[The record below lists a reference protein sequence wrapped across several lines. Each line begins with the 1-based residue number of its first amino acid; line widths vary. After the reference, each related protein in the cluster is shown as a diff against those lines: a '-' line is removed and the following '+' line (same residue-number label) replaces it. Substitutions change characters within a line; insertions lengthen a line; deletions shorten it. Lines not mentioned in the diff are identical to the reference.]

1 MKVLQTTVVAK
12 PGMCT
17 KCIAEQHI
25 AGVPMHLRAEWA
37 LAFLTHS
44 PKHLRWLAISCRN
57 CYRSGS
63 GFWQQSCGNLR

>member
-1 MKVLQTTVVAK
+1 LTENIYESSANDGPNSPGWVVLPGAEVASIPVAK

-37 LAFLTHS
+37 LAFLTH
-44 PKHLRWLAISCRN
+44 
-57 CYRSGS
+57 
-63 GFWQQSCGNLR
+63 